1 MKIAEMRALR
11 GRVVKRMGVLAALP
25 TLTVAQQKDFDKHDA
40 NVKKLDGQIERAVK
54 AQQLAR
60 ESAQP
65 VGATRS
71 IPAAPETDE
80 YVKEKSLVVGG
91 IVRLAAMSKGNMDS
105 AANIAPKAYGERH
118 PVALA
123 MGKIKALSTGMG
135 SAGGFVVPPDF
146 ATSLIAL
153 LYPLTAIRKAG
164 ARVIAMP
171 NGTMTLPK
179 MTGGSQ
185 AQWVGETRA
194 PAESQPQY
202 GQVVAT
208 AKKLMALVPV
218 SNDMMR
224 YANPGFD
231 AKVRDDVVM
240 QLALAEDAAGI
251 RSMGTQFTP
260 RGLRSFVLPDYR
272 ILSTADYTIETVG
285 QELGGLQTKIEE
297 SNVPGVKPCFIMR
310 PRTKNYLMNLQNA
323 HGLYVYRDEMTAG
336 KLLGWP
342 FFTTTQVPNNLEFGG
357 HSDCSEIY
365 AADMNEFVI
374 YESRQIELAI
384 STEGSYVDANG
395 QTQNAF
401 SQDMSLIRALTAV
414 DFQMDHDEGVAV
426 LEGVRWAPTLQ

>member
-1 MKIAEMRALR
+1 MKIAEMRSLR

-25 TLTVAQQKDFDKHDA
+25 TLNATQQKAFAKHEADIKNLDA
-40 NVKKLDGQIERAVK
+40 QIARKLK
-54 AQQLAR
+54 AQALAR
-60 ESAQP
+60 DGAQP

-80 YVKEKSLVVGG
+80 YVKDKSLVVGG
-91 IVRLAAMSKGNMDS
+91 IVRLAAMSKGNIDS
-105 AANIAPKAYGERH
+105 AANLAPRAYGERH
-118 PVALA
+118 PVADA
-123 MGKIKALSTGMG
+123 MGKMKALSTGIG

-146 ATSLIAL
+146 ATSVIAL
-153 LYPLTAIRKAG
+153 LYPLTVIRKAG
-164 ARVIAMP
+164 ARVIPMP

-179 MTGGSQ
+179 LTGGAR

-194 PAESQPQY
+194 PGESGPQF

-231 AKVRDDVVM
+231 AKVRDDLVM
-240 QLALAEDAAGI
+240 QLALAEDEAGI

-260 RGLRSFVLPDYR
+260 RGLRSFVLPTHK
-272 ILSTADYTIETVG
+272 IISTADFTIVTVS

-297 SNVPGVKPCFIMR
+297 SNIPGLKPCFIMR
-310 PRTKNYLMNLQNA
+310 PRTKNYLMNLMNSQ
-323 HGLYVYRDEMTAG
+323 GVYVFRDEMSAG

-342 FFTTTQVPNNLEFGG
+342 FFTTTQVPDNLTVGG
-357 HSDCSEIY
+357 NSDCSEVY

-384 STEGSYVDANG
+384 STEGSFTDANG
-395 QTQNAF
+395 QQQNSF

-426 LEGVRWAPTLQ
+426 LEGVRWAPTHD